1 MQWASEGNGNI
12 NPQVVIRQL
21 NDSAVEGS
29 SSVTPLHITAK
40 AGETIHL
47 DASMSVDP
55 DGDDLTF
62 LWWQQPEIGRTKV
75 AVDQSDRPIVTLRI
89 PADAKGDTIHL
100 ICEIHDNGPF
110 HLVAYRR
117 IIITIKR

>member
-1 MQWASEGNGNI
+1 MQWASEGKGNI
-12 NPQVVIRQL
+12 NPRVVIRQL
-21 NDSAVEGS
+21 NGTAVEDS
-29 SSVTPLHITAK
+29 SSVTPLYITAK

-47 DASMSVDP
+47 DASKSVDP
-55 DGDDLTF
+55 DDDGLTF
-62 LWWQQPEIGRTKV
+62 LWWQQPEIGITKV
-75 AVDQSDRPIVTLRI
+75 AVDQSDQPAVTLRI
-89 PADAKGDTIHL
+89 PADAKGNTIHL